1 MPLRTFPNGGRRG
14 RPESESLLSHK
25 NLTSGQAAEPSSGTH
40 HATEKPGA
48 AQSAI
53 SLHASREQPPAPGR
67 SDHLTKPRIL
77 DLFCGAGGAAEGY
90 HRAGF
95 AVTGIDIKPQPDYP
109 YEFIQSDV
117 MEWLSR
123 RSGFL
128 RFDAIHASPPCQ
140 AFSAMTQVAGTRDN
154 HPDLLTP
161 IRDWLHRIGLPY
173 VIENV
178 PGAPVYGHVTLC
190 GTAFGLGAGEY
201 ELRRHRHFET
211 SFPVMVPPCQ
221 HRKPTLGIYGDHARD
236 RRRVE
241 GENPDRGRQFP
252 AGVGLELA
260 REAMEMPWANWRGL
274 SQAIPPAF
282 TEYLGH
288 YLLSHVQ
295 PERIAA

>member
-1 MPLRTFPNGGRRG
+1 
-14 RPESESLLSHK
+14 LSHL

-67 SDHLTKPRIL
+67 SDSLTAHPRPL
-77 DLFCGAGGAAEGY
+77 
-90 HRAGF
+90 
-95 AVTGIDIKPQPDYP
+95 
-109 YEFIQSDV
+109 
-117 MEWLSR
+117 
-123 RSGFL
+123 
-128 RFDAIHASPPCQ
+128 
-140 AFSAMTQVAGTRDN
+140 
-154 HPDLLTP
+154 
-161 IRDWLHRIGLPY
+161 
-173 VIENV
+173 
-178 PGAPVYGHVTLC
+178 
-190 GTAFGLGAGEY
+190 
-201 ELRRHRHFET
+201 LRR
-211 SFPVMVPPCQ
+211 
-221 HRKPTLGIYGDHARD
+221 
-236 RRRVE
+236 
-241 GENPDRGRQFP
+241 